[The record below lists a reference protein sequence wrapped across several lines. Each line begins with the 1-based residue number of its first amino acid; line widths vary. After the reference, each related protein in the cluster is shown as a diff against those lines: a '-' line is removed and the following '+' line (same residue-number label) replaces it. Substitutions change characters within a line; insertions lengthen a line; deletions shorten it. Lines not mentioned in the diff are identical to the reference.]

1 MIEDEGLERAR
12 LLVIDDEEA
21 NIRLLERILA
31 ASGFADVIG
40 SSDPREA
47 RALVETNDPDLLLL
61 DLLMPHV
68 DGFEVMQGLRDTLP
82 PDRYFPILVLTA
94 DATEGTKRRALA
106 AGANDFLT
114 KPFDATEVVLRI
126 RNLLRTRFLHV
137 ELQRQ
142 NDDLEE
148 RVRARTEELSR
159 TGDQLRATDTSRR
172 ALLSRLV
179 RAQEEERQRIAADVH
194 DDSVQIMTAVAM
206 RLHLVRQKLTDP
218 NEFAAMEKLELSV
231 QEAIGRLRQL
241 LFELRPPSLDRDGL
255 ASAIAEYGQQRLEG
269 DLIIFRIDNSLANEP
284 PLEARTILYRVA
296 QEAINNVKKHANART
311 VSVLLADRDGGIELI
326 VRDDGV
332 GFDTARGGQPV
343 TGHLGILSMSERAE
357 MAGGTVEIESGTCIG
372 TTLRCWLPIDAGG
385 MMLAR
390 SLRPA

>member
-21 NIRLLERILA
+21 NVRLLERILA
-31 ASGFADVIG
+31 ASGFTDVIG
-40 SSDPREA
+40 STDAREA
-47 RALVETNDPDLLLL
+47 RGLVETYDPDLLLL

-82 PDRYFPILVLTA
+82 SDRYFPILVLTA
-94 DATEGTKRRALA
+94 DATDGTKRRALA

-137 ELQRQ
+137 ELRRQ
-142 NDDLEE
+142 NDELEE

-159 TGDQLRATDTSRR
+159 AGDELRATDTARR

-206 RLHLVRQKLTDP
+206 RLHLLRRTLTDP
-218 NEFAAMEKLELSV
+218 EELAAMEKLELSV

-241 LFELRPPSLDRDGL
+241 LFDLRPPSLDRDGL
-255 ASAIAEYGQQRLEG
+255 ASAIAEYGQKRFE
-269 DLIIFRIDNSLANEP
+269 DDSVIFRVDRSLENEP
-284 PLEARTILYRVA
+284 PFEARTILYRVA
-296 QEAINNVKKHANART
+296 QEALNNAKKHAEART
-311 VSVLLADRDGGIELI
+311 VSVSLVHRDGGIEI
-326 VRDDGV
+326 SVQDDGV
-332 GFDTARGGQPV
+332 GFDPSQAAKPIQ
-343 TGHLGILSMSERAE
+343 GHLGILSMSERAE
-357 MAGGTVEIESGTCIG
+357 MAGGILEIESTPGIG
-372 TTLRCWLPIDAGG
+372 TTLRCWLPIEGG
-385 MMLAR
+385 R
-390 SLRPA
+390 GEHDGPGR

>member
-1 MIEDEGLERAR
+1 MMDEQGLEQAR

-21 NIRLLERILA
+21 NVRLLERILA
-31 ASGFADVIG
+31 ASGFTNVI
-40 SSDPREA
+40 SSTDAREA
-47 RALVETNDPDLLLL
+47 CGLVESFDPDLLLL

-68 DGFEVMQGLRDTLP
+68 DGFEVMRELRDTLP

-94 DATEGTKRRALA
+94 DATDGTKRRALA

-142 NDDLEE
+142 NDELEE
-148 RVRARTEELSR
+148 RVRVRTEELSR
-159 TGDQLRATDTSRR
+159 AGDQLRATDTARR

-179 RAQEEERQRIAADVH
+179 RAQEEERLKIAGDVH

-206 RLHLVRQKLTDP
+206 RLHLLRRTLTDP
-218 NEFAAMEKLELSV
+218 DELAAMEKLELSV

-241 LFELRPPSLDRDGL
+241 LFELRPSSLDRDGL
-255 ASAIAEYGQQRLEG
+255 ASAIAEYGQQRLG
-269 DLIIFRIDNSLANEP
+269 DDPVIFRLDGSLVNEP

-296 QEAINNVKKHANART
+296 QEAINNVKKHAKART
-311 VSVLLADRDGGIELI
+311 VSVSLAQRDGGIEI
-326 VRDDGV
+326 SVRDDGV
-332 GFDTARGGQPV
+332 GFDTARVAQPV
-343 TGHLGILSMSERAE
+343 PGHLGILSMSERAE
-357 MAGGTVEIESGTCIG
+357 MAGGTVEIESCPGVG
-372 TTLRCWLPIDAGG
+372 TTLRCWLPIVGSKPSDDFEV
-385 MMLAR
+385 
-390 SLRPA
+390 

>member
-21 NIRLLERILA
+21 NVRLLERILA
-31 ASGFADVIG
+31 ASGFTDVVG
-40 SSDPREA
+40 STDARET
-47 RALVETNDPDLLLL
+47 RGLVDTYDPDLLLL

-68 DGFEVMQGLRDTLP
+68 NGFEVMQALRDELP

-94 DATEGTKRRALA
+94 DATEDTKRRALA

-126 RNLLRTRFLHV
+126 RNLLRTRFLHA

-142 NDDLEE
+142 NDELEE

-159 TGDQLRATDTSRR
+159 TGDELRATDTVRR

-179 RAQEEERQRIAADVH
+179 RAQEEERQRIAGDVH

-218 NEFAAMEKLELSV
+218 DELAAMEKLELSV

-241 LFELRPPSLDRDGL
+241 LFELRPASLDRDGL
-255 ASAIAEYGQQRLEG
+255 ASAIAEYGQQRLK
-269 DLIIFRIDNSLANEP
+269 DDPVSFRVDRSLENEP
-284 PLEARTILYRVA
+284 PFEARTILYRVA
-296 QEAINNVKKHANART
+296 QEAINNAKKHAEART
-311 VSVLLADRDGGIELI
+311 VSVSLTERDGGIEI
-326 VRDDGV
+326 SVRDDGV
-332 GFDTARGGQPV
+332 GFDTARVAQPV
-343 TGHLGILSMSERAE
+343 PGHLGILSMSERVE
-357 MAGGTVEIESGTCIG
+357 MAGGTVQIESSPGVG
-372 TTLRCWLPIDAGG
+372 TTLRCWIPIGWASRHDDPGD
-385 MMLAR
+385 
-390 SLRPA
+390 